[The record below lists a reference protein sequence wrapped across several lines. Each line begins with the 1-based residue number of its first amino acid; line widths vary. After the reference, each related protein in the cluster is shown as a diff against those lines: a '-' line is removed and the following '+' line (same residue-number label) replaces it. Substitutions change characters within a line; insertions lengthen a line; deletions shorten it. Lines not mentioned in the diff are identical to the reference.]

1 MLDTQGQER
10 RARSPISLQI
20 IPKDSKALQ
29 TAVWYQDNS
38 LADVSTDR
46 DVRLAVID
54 ANGTAHALVFP
65 CRRIGNSWVDAKSRR
80 SVEVYPTH
88 WQEWTAEAS

>member
-1 MLDTQGQER
+1 
-10 RARSPISLQI
+10 
-20 IPKDSKALQ
+20 
-29 TAVWYQDNS
+29 VWHKINS
-38 LADVSTDR
+38 HADVPTDR